1 VKSLEKISL
10 KWLKNEYPEFGEYL
24 KHKRQVVAYRR
35 GDNAVEVVSDCDEIH
50 MAFRHH
56 EFFERKADKWTL
68 SMVDYYSA
76 EVRFDNQSVTVT
88 APTIT
93 ELLYRLSAIIKAMVC

>member
-1 VKSLEKISL
+1 MERISVKRL
-10 KWLKNEYPEFGEYL
+10 KSEYPEFGEYL
-24 KHKRQVVAYRR
+24 KYKRKVVVYRR

-68 SMVDYYSA
+68 SMVDRYSA
-76 EVRFDNQSVTVT
+76 EVRFENQSVTVT

-93 ELLYRLSAIIKAMVC
+93 ELMYRLSAVIKAMLS